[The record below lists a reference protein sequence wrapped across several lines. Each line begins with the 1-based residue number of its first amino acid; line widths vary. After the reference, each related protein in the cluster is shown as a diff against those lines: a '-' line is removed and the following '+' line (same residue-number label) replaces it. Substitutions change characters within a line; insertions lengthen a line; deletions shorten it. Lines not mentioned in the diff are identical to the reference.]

1 MSKGLDTAHLEKVR
15 RVGDKTVARCPACAE
30 QGMDEKGQH
39 LFIAPDGRF
48 GCVLHPGK
56 IGHAHRCRIFALVGK
71 NSRGKTPGAK
81 RVPRK
86 PSTCRIRV
94 IPSSREGGKIIYG
107 RGGRPFYTYTYT
119 KNEDEDKGGIVQS
132 VYGEGTGKL
141 PSAPSAALSLPSPQG
156 GGSQEK
162 PSAAS
167 AEERPVDA
175 NPPEPPPPPARPPR
189 RDEYPEHQGEFDLE
203 TGYPIINGAICPF

>member
-1 MSKGLDTAHLEKVR
+1 MSKGLETARLEKVR

-48 GCVLHPGK
+48 GCVLHPGEL
-56 IGHAHRCRIFALVGK
+56 GHAHRSRIFAMVGRD
-71 NSRGKTPGAK
+71 SGGKTPCVRRAS
-81 RVPRK
+81 RR

-94 IPSSREGGKIIYG
+94 IPASREGGKIIYG
-107 RGGRPFYTYTYT
+107 RGGRPFYTYAYA
-119 KNEDEDKGGIVQS
+119 KNGDEDQGGIVQS

-141 PSAPSAALSLPSPQG
+141 PSAPSAALSLPPPHG
-156 GGSQEK
+156 VGSQEK

-167 AEERPVDA
+167 AEEHPVA
-175 NPPEPPPPPARPPR
+175 GNPPAPPPAPARPPR
-189 RDEYPEHQGEFDLE
+189 RDEYPEHHGEFDLE